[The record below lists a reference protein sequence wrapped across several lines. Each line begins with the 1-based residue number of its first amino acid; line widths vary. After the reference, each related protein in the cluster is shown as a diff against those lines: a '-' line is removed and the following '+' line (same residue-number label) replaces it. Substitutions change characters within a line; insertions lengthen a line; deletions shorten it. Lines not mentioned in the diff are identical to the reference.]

1 MEEKRIGVEVRAVS
15 NRIRRHMDSSGV
27 KKDIDDLT
35 GMHGYIIG
43 FLAHQQESKKV
54 FQRDIERAFSIRR
67 STASVILQR
76 MERNGLIVRESV
88 PEDARL
94 KCIVL
99 TEKARALF
107 CCIEGELAALE
118 AKMQR
123 GLSPAELTTFFTVM
137 DRIKQNLD
145 EGVAP

>member
-1 MEEKRIGVEVRAVS
+1 MDQKRIGVEIRAVS
-15 NRIRRHMDSSGV
+15 NRIRRYMDSSAV

-43 FLAHQQESKKV
+43 FLAKHSANQKI
-54 FQRDIERAFSIRR
+54 FQRDIEQVFSIRR

-99 TEKARALF
+99 TQKAQALHYRVEQD
-107 CCIEGELAALE
+107 IDALE
-118 AKMQR
+118 AKMRR
-123 GLSPAELTTFFTVM
+123 GLTNVELATFFAVA
-137 DRIKQNLD
+137 DKIRKNLD